1 MTSKVQ
7 FQRSFLEALNREWPT
22 GADDPPGALERDRK
36 KFPPG
41 DPPGQPPPTYS
52 SLRPPGSL
60 ERDRKKF
67 PPGDPAGQPPPTYS
81 SIRPPGSLERDRK
94 KFPPGD
100 PPGQPPPT
108 HSSIRPP
115 GCLERD
121 RKKFPPGQ
129 GLGVQSLISTGQD
142 ESILHNTTGNRF
154 LMPPP
159 NIWGRQ
165 RTINKSGYW
174 RVRSVADVKGP
185 WNRGSGV
192 GDKLSYL
199 IKARDSFTGGTL
211 H

>member
-1 MTSKVQ
+1 MTNNAQ
-7 FQRSFLEALNREWPT
+7 FQRLLLGALNRELPT
-22 GADDPPGALERDRK
+22 GADDPPGTVPIPPGCPTTWPPGTQERDRK

-41 DPPGQPPPTYS
+41 DPPGQPPPVH
-52 SLRPPGSL
+52 
-60 ERDRKKF
+60 
-67 PPGDPAGQPPPTYS
+67 S
-81 SIRPPGSLERDRK
+81 SIRPPGTLERDRK

-100 PPGQPPPT
+100 PPGQTHT
-108 HSSIRPP
+108 HS
-115 GCLERD
+115 GKE
-121 RKKFPPGQ
+121 
-129 GLGVQSLISTGQD
+129 

-174 RVRSVADVKGP
+174 RVRFVADVKGP

-199 IKARDSFTGGTL
+199 IKTRDSFTGGTL